1 MTSPAGPIAAD
12 APLIAQAAALL
23 ASGGLIGL
31 PTETVYGLAADASNL
46 QAVARIFA
54 AKGRPADHPVIV
66 HLAHAGQI
74 REWAIDIPA
83 AAWTLAAAFWPGPL
97 TLILKRA
104 PHVHD
109 AITGGQ
115 NTVGL
120 RVPSHPLAHAVLDA
134 FAQLRKQADAATPAG
149 IAAPSAN
156 QFGHVSPT
164 TAQHVRDEFGDTLDL
179 VLDGGA
185 CEVGIESTIVDLSTG
200 AARILRPGSITAEA
214 VTAALGATL
223 AASSAQQPHPER
235 VLAGRP
241 DAEAGTLAAAR
252 HTARPPAQSGE
263 DTVAAPVAAPAAAPA
278 APRVSGSLDAHY
290 APRTRLLIVEGAVLT
305 STLAAHA
312 GQAIAVLS
320 FSLAPMPG
328 ALHWRASREP
338 RVYAHN
344 LYAHLRAMDTSG
356 CDVLMVEAPP
366 EGVEWDGINDRLR
379 RAAFGSDG
387 SGP

>member
-223 AASSAQQPHPER
+223 AASSAQQPHPEP
-235 VLAGRP
+235 VLAGQP

-252 HTARPPAQSGE
+252 S
-263 DTVAAPVAAPAAAPA
+263 AAPSGAVPAADAAAAPA
-278 APRVSGSLDAHY
+278 TPRVAPRVSGSLDAHY

-305 STLAAHA
+305 GTLAAHA

-356 CDVLMVEAPP
+356 SDVLMVEAPP
-366 EGVEWDGINDRLR
+366 KGVEWDGNNDRLR

>member
-1 MTSPAGPIAAD
+1 MTTPAGPIAAD

-83 AAWTLAAAFWPGPL
+83 AAWTLATAFWPGPL

-185 CEVGIESTIVDLSTG
+185 CELGIESTIVDLSTG

-223 AASSAQQPHPER
+223 AASSAQQPHPEP
-235 VLAGRP
+235 VLARES
-241 DAEAGTLAAAR
+241 DAKAGPPAAAR
-252 HTARPPAQSGE
+252 P
-263 DTVAAPVAAPAAAPA
+263 AAPSAAVPAADAAAAPA
-278 APRVSGSLDAHY
+278 TPHIAPRVSGSLDAHY

-356 CDVLMVEAPP
+356 SDVLMVEAPP
-366 EGVEWDGINDRLR
+366 KGVEWDGINDRLR